1 MQALLG
7 FPSLMESACSNL
19 RIAPSSAAFFWVDHL
34 PLTDPGNKF
43 MHSRLRLAL
52 GEVFGIWLLLVG
64 IVLLLLAAWSSTNVL
79 MMCSCL
85 ALFVLLGCWLPYDI
99 AADDRALRYPS
110 SNSTALSSLTLHLLT
125 TSLGGILSSN
135 CLVVCGICCFCLIL
149 SSCLGS
155 HLTSVVTDLIALRLK
170 FLGPFLL
177 LLCPFFILMASLC
190 SLTCGGSNLS

>member
-7 FPSLMESACSNL
+7 FPSLMGLACSNL

-34 PLTDPGNKF
+34 PMTDPGNKF

-52 GEVFGIWLLLVG
+52 GEVFGRWLLLVG

-85 ALFVLLGCWLPYDI
+85 ALFVLLGCWPPYDI

-110 SNSTALSSLTLHLLT
+110 SNSTALGSLTLHLGT

-135 CLVVCGICCFCLIL
+135 FLVVCGM
-149 SSCLGS
+149 
-155 HLTSVVTDLIALRLK
+155 
-170 FLGPFLL
+170 LL
-177 LLCPFFILMASLC
+177 LLLLVSR
-190 SLTCGGSNLS
+190 CGGFFSKGR